1 LSRTK
6 WTLIVSTL
14 LLSAILVSGF
24 RAVSAAEQ
32 FSVSATPG
40 RVVEGYPVGI
50 HLVLTVSNSQALP
63 YAFTFS
69 VTDPSGTAYTISK
82 TQVSSG
88 GTWSLTATFPTDF
101 PSGATLNLVGTY
113 TFNVGETAPT
123 AVSSVGATTFEVAL
137 TDAQTY
143 PRYSV
148 VQVTG
153 SGYLPLD
160 PVTIRVAQGTTM
172 APGFPA
178 TKNAT
183 ATGIFSFSWQ
193 TLPNT
198 ILGNYNVSLTG
209 MNTLAKTPPD
219 LQQITVSRTNTTTPV
234 VQVNA
239 RTLLRTQ
246 TVQISFNA
254 TYLNGS
260 PATTG
265 SATLT
270 LTEPG
275 GTTSH
280 IIIASYD
287 SATKSFTA
295 AHNTALNS
303 TIGLWS
309 ASLNARAFDD
319 GYGNMGPASPVT
331 TTFYIQ
337 NAALTISDQPFNAT
351 YFSSSIIPIVAKI
364 TTPAGAIF
372 TQGTV
377 TASMSGGGR
386 TVAGPISLFFD
397 QTQGMWTGSYKVNSI
412 DPSGTWLL
420 TVSATDQFGNGGQTT
435 ASFNVN
441 TPGPPAQNPQGLST
455 FTWLW
460 LLTILGVLGLGF
472 AILIFRRH
480 NVSHREVK
488 LDLHAI
494 HSKAEE
500 VKSDDF
506 LQSIKTQLK
515 RRADM
520 MKTEKESAEKKHD

>member
-6 WTLIVSTL
+6 WTFIVSTL
-14 LLSAILVSGF
+14 LVSVILVNGF
-24 RAVSAAEQ
+24 RTVSAAEQ

-50 HLVLTVSNSQALP
+50 HLVLTISNSLVGP
-63 YAFTFS
+63 YAFTFT
-69 VTDPSGTAYTISK
+69 VTDPSGTANTLSK
-82 TQVSSG
+82 NQVSTG
-88 GTWSLTATFPTDF
+88 GTWNLTATFPSDF
-101 PSGATLNLVGTY
+101 PAGAALNVVGTY
-113 TFNVGETAPT
+113 MFNVAETAPSVV
-123 AVSSVGATTFEVAL
+123 ASVGVTTFQVGI

-143 PRYSV
+143 PRYSP
-148 VQVTG
+148 VQIAG

-160 PVTIRVAQGTTM
+160 PVTIQITQGTTV
-172 APGFPA
+172 ASGFPS

-183 ATGIFSFSWQ
+183 ATGVFSFSWQ

-198 ILGNYNVSLTG
+198 VLGNYNVSLTG
-209 MNTLAKTPPD
+209 KNTPAKTPPD
-219 LQQITVSRTNTTTPV
+219 LQQITVSPTNTTTPILWE
-234 VQVNA
+234 NA
-239 RTLLRTQ
+239 GALPRTQ

-260 PATTG
+260 RATTG

-280 IIIASYD
+280 FITATYNST
-287 SATKSFTA
+287 TKSFTA
-295 AHNTALNS
+295 AYNTALNS
-303 TIGLWS
+303 TIGSWS
-309 ASLNARAFDD
+309 AILNQRAFDD
-319 GYGNMGPASPVT
+319 GYGNTGPPSPVT

-337 NAALTISDQPFNAT
+337 NAALTITDQPFNAT
-351 YFSSSIIPIVAKI
+351 YFESSIIPIVVKI
-364 TTPAGAIF
+364 TTPAGANF

-397 QTQGMWTGSYKVNSI
+397 QTHGTWTGSYKVNSI

-420 TVSATDQFGNGGQTT
+420 TVSATDPYGNSGQTT

-441 TPGPPAQNPQGLST
+441 TPGPPAQSPLGLST

-460 LLTILGVLGLGF
+460 LLTILGALGLGF

-520 MKTEKESAEKKHD
+520 MKAEKEDSGGEK